1 LRDSED
7 EKAHCPTATGCPW
20 RGPHEA
26 GFAGYSGGWRSEH
39 GDTQTDSHSFLRLTA
54 PLCVW
59 GWARQARHNP
69 RSTARSGRGP
79 GVWIT
84 HPRRSTA
91 VVRVFRPTSMPI
103 DPRRPPLLRLGALP
117 APGQAPAPGEPGRAG
132 KRSSIGTGS
141 NGVPSEPSWLP
152 SGGHARRYVT
162 ERARGGHPWSRTLGS
177 PSLGS
182 FAGQNPWPRPGSK
195 AEARVNHMGRTR
207 LAAGTFG
214 NKGGLRDQE
223 AGLRRY

>member
-1 LRDSED
+1 M
-7 EKAHCPTATGCPW
+7 
-20 RGPHEA
+20 A
-26 GFAGYSGGWRSEH
+26 GS
-39 GDTQTDSHSFLRLTA
+39 
-54 PLCVW
+54 
-59 GWARQARHNP
+59 P
-69 RSTARSGRGP
+69 RSWLCGILRGVAIRAWRHANRFALLPAVDSTLVRMGVGTAGSTQPSQHGPQWSWSGSLDHPPAAIHRCRQGLQTHFDADRSPTPTSAPPRSAPSTWSGSSSRRT
-79 GVWIT
+79 W
-84 HPRRSTA
+84 PRR
-91 VVRVFRPTSMPI
+91 
-103 DPRRPPLLRLGALP
+103 
-117 APGQAPAPGEPGRAG
+117 Q
-132 KRSSIGTGS
+132 RSSIGTGS